1 MVLSVTLTAQSNLNS
16 HSKMKDF
23 AITSLALIITG
34 IIMVVAFPI
43 ALKLLFAVGPLA
55 FALIVIGV
63 LSAMAMS

>member
-1 MVLSVTLTAQSNLNS
+1 
-16 HSKMKDF
+16 MKDF

>member
-1 MVLSVTLTAQSNLNS
+1 MV
-16 HSKMKDF
+16 F
-23 AITSLALIITG
+23 
-34 IIMVVAFPI
+34 AFPI